1 MCLKTHRA
9 SSQSGSFYFYQP
21 CAVGRFC
28 CCWEDAL
35 LPTPGLCRHLHIAAE
50 QLQEQSVS
58 GEDIVGF
65 ANTNAEWG
73 QFAKAIFG
81 TTSALEGLCLRTAI
95 KRVKDNAAAE
105 LTAGETTPATK
116 KQKLGRCRADL
127 IPFPPPQTDS
137 LAH

>member
-1 MCLKTHRA
+1 LEDLESKTEEEVVACFKQYPKLK
-9 SSQSGSFYFYQP
+9 
-21 CAVGRFC
+21 
-28 CCWEDAL
+28 D
-35 LPTPGLCRHLHIAAE
+35 AAE

-81 TTSALEGLCLRTAI
+81 TTSALEGLCLRKAI

-127 IPFPPPQTDS
+127 IPLPPPQTDS
-137 LAH
+137 FAH